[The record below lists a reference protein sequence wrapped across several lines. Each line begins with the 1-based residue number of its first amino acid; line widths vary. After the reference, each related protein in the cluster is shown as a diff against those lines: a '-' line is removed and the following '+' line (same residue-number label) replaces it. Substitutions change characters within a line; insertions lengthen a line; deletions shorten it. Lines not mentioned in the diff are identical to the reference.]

1 MHKMNDQEK
10 TSNPEMT
17 ELLNKL
23 NTRTEKVI
31 TEDQLKMLSKWILE
45 RAKERRQE
53 IAANGS

>member
-1 MHKMNDQEK
+1 MNDQEK

-23 NTRTEKVI
+23 NTRTEKII
-31 TEDQLKMLSKWILE
+31 TEDELKMLVNWILE